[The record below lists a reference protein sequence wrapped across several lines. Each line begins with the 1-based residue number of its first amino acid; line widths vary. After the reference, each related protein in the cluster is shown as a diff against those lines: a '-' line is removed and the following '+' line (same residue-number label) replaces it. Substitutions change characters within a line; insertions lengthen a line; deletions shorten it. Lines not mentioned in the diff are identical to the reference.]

1 MIVEKDSPGRKFF
14 IVFNTVF
21 LCTLSLL
28 TLFPFVNVIAGSFS
42 TSLELLERPFMIFP
56 YKPTFLSYQY
66 IFSTRTFIR
75 SMGVSVYITVAGT
88 LVNLIMTFITAY
100 PLSQKN
106 LVGRGVL
113 MNLVVFTMLFSGGMI
128 PGFLNIR
135 SLGLINSLWSLILVG
150 AISTYNLIIAKN
162 FIQRIPDELKEAA
175 RIDGANEMYVLVRII
190 LPLSLPILATLGLFY
205 AVGHWNN
212 YFNCLLYISDST
224 KWNVQVL
231 LRQIVVQASGIG
243 DSEMTRGEA
252 AVVIPEAGVKC
263 ACILVSTLP
272 ILLVYPWLQKYFA
285 KGALLGAVKG

>member
-1 MIVEKDSPGRKFF
+1 MIVERDSLGRKT
-14 IVFNTVF
+14 FNTGNILF
-21 LCTLSLL
+21 LIVLSAV

-42 TSLELLERPFMIFP
+42 TSLEILERPFMLFP
-56 YKPTFLSYQY
+56 YKPTLISYRY
-66 IFSTRTFIR
+66 IFSTRTFLR
-75 SMGVSVYITVAGT
+75 SMGVSVYVTLLGT
-88 LVNLIMTFITAY
+88 LVNLIMTFLTAY
-100 PLSQKN
+100 PLSQKK
-106 LVGRGVL
+106 LVGRGIL

-128 PGFLNIR
+128 PGFLNIK

-162 FIQRIPDELKEAA
+162 FIQQIPDELKEAA
-175 RIDGANEMYVLVRII
+175 RIDGASEIYILVRII

-212 YFNCLLYISDST
+212 YFNCLLYINDST

-231 LRQIVVQASGIG
+231 LRQIVVQAAGIG
-243 DSEMTRGEA
+243 DSEMTRGES

-272 ILLVYPWLQKYFA
+272 ILVFYPWLQKYFA

>member
-1 MIVEKDSPGRKFF
+1 
-14 IVFNTVF
+14 
-21 LCTLSLL
+21 
-28 TLFPFVNVIAGSFS
+28 
-42 TSLELLERPFMIFP
+42 
-56 YKPTFLSYQY
+56 
-66 IFSTRTFIR
+66 
-75 SMGVSVYITVAGT
+75 MGVSMYVTVMGT

-100 PLSQKN
+100 PLSHKR
-106 LVGRGVL
+106 LIGRGLL

-162 FIQRIPDELKEAA
+162 FIQQIPDELKEAA
-175 RIDGANEMYVLVRII
+175 RIDGANEMYILIRVI

-212 YFNCLLYISDST
+212 YLNCLLYINDST
-224 KWNVQVL
+224 RWNVQVL

-243 DSEMTRGEA
+243 DSEMTRGEN